1 MFTPARAF
9 IGLCVAL
16 GIGAIW
22 LACAARLRVLN
33 ERFRLRVEGRI
44 SDRERLT
51 RARRDGLLQDLQGLL
66 YEFQSAA
73 DRLATTEPSRGL
85 LERALQRGDQLI
97 ADARSEVA
105 LDETSAS
112 GMSLSDALNQFA
124 VGLVRAHGKAFRA
137 TVQGTP
143 VSLQVVARDELF
155 RIGSE
160 ALTNAFIHSV
170 ASRVEMEIVYDRSR
184 ILLRVRDDGCGF
196 DVKSLSVAR
205 FGLMGMQ
212 ERARRLQSRAD
223 IWSRPGSGT
232 EVSVRVAAACA
243 YREWVA
249 PGPGARL
256 AQLYAALRATD

>member
-1 MFTPARAF
+1 MFTHARAF

-16 GIGAIW
+16 GIGAVW

-44 SDRERLT
+44 NERERMT
-51 RARRDGLLQDLQGLL
+51 RAQRDGLLQDLQGLL
-66 YEFQSAA
+66 YEFQAA
-73 DRLATTEPSRGL
+73 TDRLAATEPSRVL

-97 ADARSEVA
+97 SDARREAVP
-105 LDETSAS
+105 DAS
-112 GMSLSDALNQFA
+112 GMSLGDALIQFA

-143 VSLQVVARDELF
+143 VSLQLVAREELF

-160 ALTNAFIHSV
+160 ALRNAFTHSV
-170 ASRVEMEIVYDRSR
+170 GSRVEMEIVYDRSR
-184 ILLRVRDDGCGF
+184 MLLRIRDDGCGF
-196 DVKSLSVAR
+196 DVKSLSVSR
-205 FGLMGMQ
+205 FGLMGMH

-232 EVSVRVAAACA
+232 EVSIRVAAACA

-256 AQLYAALRATD
+256 AQLLRASD